1 MALKDFFI
9 GAPRIEA
16 APTPKPV
23 DVAAADLAS
32 LNTLDALSAYLISPT
47 TATRSEAMAVPV
59 IARGRNIICSS
70 IASIPLELRDDA
82 TGARLQAP
90 RVIRQPDLRVP
101 ASSVWSFIV
110 EDLLF
115 YGYAYLQVTE
125 LYADTGRIRN
135 TQRVAPY
142 RVSIQTNSDA
152 TEITGYL
159 VDGYPIPNSGIGS
172 LAVFYGLDEGLLNRA
187 GRTIKAA
194 FALERAATLYAQE
207 PFPTMILKSNGTSL
221 PADRIRQL
229 LDAWKS
235 ARQTRATAFL
245 NADVTME
252 AVGFDPAKLQLKEA
266 REQVATELSRAL
278 GLPAYFV
285 DAETGSSMTYSN
297 ASLAR
302 QTLFDFSL
310 RGIAT
315 AIEQRLSQPDFTPY
329 GQTVRFA
336 LDDFLRG
343 NALERAQVY
352 EILNRI
358 GAMSVDEI
366 RADEDLLQ

>member
-1 MALKDFFI
+1 M
-9 GAPRIEA
+9 
-16 APTPKPV
+16 
-23 DVAAADLAS
+23 
-32 LNTLDALSAYLISPT
+32 
-47 TATRSEAMAVPV
+47 
-59 IARGRNIICSS
+59 
-70 IASIPLELRDDA
+70 
-82 TGARLQAP
+82 
-90 RVIRQPDLRVP
+90 
-101 ASSVWSFIV
+101 WSFIV

-115 YGYAYLQVTE
+115 YGYAYLQVVE

-135 TQRVAPY
+135 TQRVAPN

-159 VDGYPIPNSGIGS
+159 VDGYAVPNSGIGS

-266 REQVATELSRAL
+266 REQVATELSRAI

-285 DAETGSSMTYSN
+285 DADTGSSMTYSN

-315 AIEQRLSQPDFTPY
+315 AIEQRMSQPDFTPY
-329 GQTVRFA
+329 GQSVRFA

-366 RADEDLLQ
+366 RRDEDLLQ